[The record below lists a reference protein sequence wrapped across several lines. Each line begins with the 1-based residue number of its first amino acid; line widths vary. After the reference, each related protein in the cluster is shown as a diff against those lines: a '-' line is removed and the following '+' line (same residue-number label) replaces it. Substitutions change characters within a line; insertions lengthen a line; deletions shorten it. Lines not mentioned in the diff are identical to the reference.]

1 MTFTYATGRYAAG
14 LVFAAL
20 AGMPGII
27 CAQEDAVSARQ
38 SGDATAA
45 PAGPPAGGPPA
56 SVFDDTWINI
66 GFGLAY
72 GPSYTGSDDY
82 VLSPLPVVQGKV
94 AGVAIAP
101 RPAGLALDFIADPE
115 EGPGLNFGPAI
126 RLRNDRADQIED
138 PTVELVGELDRAVE
152 LGFNAGISIPK
163 LLNPFD
169 SLTFAA
175 DVRWDVAGA
184 HGGMVIDP
192 SITYSTPVNRGT
204 FVSLSLGTEYVS
216 DDFAEYYFTVTPVQS
231 AATAGALPVFQADGG
246 FTRVSAT
253 TLVGFD
259 LDGNAL
265 NGGWGVVLIG
275 GYSRLTGD
283 AADTPYTSVAGS
295 KDQVFVGVGLAY
307 TF

>member
-1 MTFTYATGRYAAG
+1 MTFKYAACQYATGLVLAAM
-14 LVFAAL
+14 L
-20 AGMPGII
+20 AMPG
-27 CAQEDAVSARQ
+27 AVSAQADATTSAR
-38 SGDATAA
+38 SGDAAEA
-45 PAGPPAGGPPA
+45 PAGPPAGGPPE
-56 SVFDDTWINI
+56 SVFDDTWVSI

-72 GPSYTGSDDY
+72 SPSYTGSDDY

-115 EGPGLNFGPAI
+115 DGPGLSFGPAI

-138 PTVELVGELDRAVE
+138 PTVKLAGELDRAVE
-152 LGFNAGISIPK
+152 LGFNAGISFPK

-204 FVSLSLGTEYVS
+204 FVSLSLDTEYVS
-216 DDFAEYYFTVTPVQS
+216 DDFADYYFSVSPAQS
-231 AATAGALPVFQADGG
+231 GATAGVLPVYQADGG

-253 TLVGFD
+253 TLVGVD

-265 NGGWGVVLIG
+265 NGGLGVVLIG

-283 AADTPYTSVAGS
+283 AADTPYTSVVGL